1 MSASDYGL
9 NYGLKPG
16 DKLPSV
22 AALRRQQR
30 AQEQASA
37 IANKT
42 LNALLSHP
50 NQAAT
55 RSLLSVSSALHPDNP
70 GYANSLQQLSD
81 VAAATPGTMPD
92 AAAAMVYN
100 GIDPDTKLGAQL
112 STVQASADL
121 QAGAEKLKTEWIARQ
136 AAELQA
142 AADTAAENSGP
153 MGYVKSFAQ
162 VTMNAMSFA
171 QQVEMNVFRQT
182 VNTKDG
188 TADPI
193 LSYFTSG
200 LNSDT
205 YANTDL
211 GQNVAG
217 GLHYVDTG
225 KLNMDQLDMG
235 DGFLPEPESPVLKLK
250 KAWDQQMMGT
260 AGRNMRTID
269 MEQPDGTI
277 KKVTVDDSPASPG
290 QWVASDVFDLDAGTR
305 PYQMMSGLLDAG
317 SYLLDPTM
325 YLTAGGV
332 TKGFALAENKL
343 LRAAHPTMDSKLSAI
358 EQGAWKGGADEALGG
373 VATTEAQKA
382 TAAAKLAE
390 NEQLL
395 AFEREAHDAAQRAVD
410 EATSPQVRAEADA
423 AAKGGAVRT
432 LTPATREAAE
442 AGAQESFARQAHLI
456 LGEQEPKLSKAAAE
470 AEDAARLEQKRL
482 YTPVDDTPAT
492 PGHARPPEVAEGVP
506 YSSWTRNPAAPPEPP
521 GSVPNQFNSFG
532 AGVVQDG
539 DKWKAVSSLNSK
551 GHTFDTLEE
560 ANAEAARMARTL
572 YESEFMQSPAG
583 LKVNLD
589 EWNALDAAGRDAVI
603 EAQRAA
609 APRAERPL
617 VDTRGSGDQ
626 FHGSAKEFELGP
638 SLDDGG
644 TYYNNSNI
652 IGQGLYTTDG
662 LDVAAGYIKKNRR
675 TQGAAKGDG
684 VVYKIVEKEPVQFFD
699 LTKPLKDNP
708 EVKAWLDEWKAT
720 DQDGFISDSI
730 DEAVARHGDDVSLG
744 HIYEMFRENSASYGW
759 SRDSINELF
768 DSAQYTLQ
776 HMGFGGYID
785 EGGKYAGRGKV
796 QPHTVKVYWDPI
808 NQVTREVVDLS
819 TMRQAAAPG
828 SVTAVEAGGKYHLTH
843 SSGAVVAVVDDAAEA
858 ERLAG
863 ELSKMPGYA
872 KNRTL
877 EQVESWDYVKQR
889 GESLGPIADDV
900 AAEFKA
906 ANEAAD
912 AAKKEPDTVPGGSA
926 GDGHSVDDLLAK
938 RDGHRSTLE
947 QLQKIRQELET
958 EAANAEKNH
967 ARAEV
972 HAKAQAARIHEQMR
986 HSKFSGDPVDN
997 NDAMQFLREV
1007 SGLKAG
1013 SNALDVD
1020 KALGF
1025 ITNNY
1030 NGAWNKLMDS
1040 MVAIKDPA
1048 LLDEVTRGKL
1058 GAEAVADIAAAGS
1071 KDELRAVLAKHLA
1084 RPDALSANMGR
1095 LRGVKIAAQV
1105 RYGKDLDAVVS
1116 QYARFFGH
1124 PALGAVI
1131 YGKQL
1136 KRASVPWSHARHI
1149 EDHDGVVDTVYDQIT
1164 YALDMNRAVSH
1175 HGGQGIHGKGGVG
1188 KRATPGNE
1196 ALLDD
1201 AGQPVLDTAGAPKM
1215 KDIWEDVPYESA
1227 LDFRR
1232 KWMAKFIKAKPGQE
1246 LRGLWNQLHTE
1257 LVDRAADIHGLPSD
1271 LRAQFKEALRL
1282 SRMDVKNYTKYNTE
1296 TRATEQ
1302 RAQIL
1307 FDGEVIADDL
1317 VSKEAQMSD
1326 YLIAPDWQEM
1336 RRAMSSAKEVLD
1348 KGGLTGNSRKMLN
1361 EITGTVFE
1369 RYWRTSVIA
1378 FRGAYLIRNMAD
1390 IQFRMLLNGS
1400 PNMATNPQA
1409 ILGLAFSN
1417 LAKPEG
1423 RIGRVFDPLNKA
1435 IGKAFNKAKVGDSN
1449 LLGKDLYEQA
1459 EPELQ
1464 AYLRK
1469 YMGEEHV
1476 FGGTPF
1482 QDMASKGNRT
1492 RSHADPTQGAAP
1504 KYETIAYEEVQA
1516 PVAGTRAAA
1525 ADSFWEGWD
1534 FSLGLLR
1541 NSPMAAMA
1549 LDVTHGEVPAFL
1561 KSRAGEG
1568 LMHPKEALVDYLRTD
1583 PSGRK
1588 ILDRALDGSPG
1599 IRRLVGDP
1607 DVDNGRRLGLYLF
1620 GEDEMSLAS
1629 QWDRLTLNGD
1639 EVLVNAARAPRME
1652 DEAGRLQQR
1661 RDMQKLIKARAK
1673 EQGYIVDGVVTD
1685 KRLPVGAVPRDI
1697 TVENK
1702 QGFWA
1707 HYDKLV
1713 DFFFSSSGKFEHAA
1727 GYLPEFRFNK
1737 WSRAASMAAVLS
1749 PDDAAKLVANATKA
1763 LGGHHMPNS
1772 WAGKTLRELKRNA
1785 GKAKGSGAFSLDDL
1799 EHATDVMAAK
1809 HVKELFYDARNRNQF
1824 ANSLRL
1830 ISPFAQP
1837 WANTL
1842 MQWTKLGLAKPGKV
1856 YAAGVL
1862 FSAAEGRN
1870 SNWLQDDPMSPND
1883 AFFYRDPKSRQLTV
1897 GVPMLGPA
1905 MALIGNL
1912 NPVTKLHNLGSDA
1925 PISIDPSMVGG
1936 GIQLQS
1942 MNIALQ
1948 DGLLPGSG
1956 PLGTLAAGVLE
1967 QFGWYRSSMPDVFK
1981 DFLMPFVNADP
1992 DSDPTMASTLI
2003 PAWAQGILGSLGFRD
2018 WAPKIEKYMPGAMAA
2033 LAQQNPDNR
2042 YYSLNAQGD
2051 IQQSD
2056 AQRAAFITDAEHYAG
2071 SMLFGRAWVQNVAPG
2086 APQVQQLMVAD
2097 DGRIMAT
2104 AKLSQEYMSELR
2116 TTGDRPQALAKM
2128 LETYGAEAVFALLP
2142 TRGST
2147 VTPTNA
2153 AYTFLKEN
2161 PGMAEDY
2168 IGIVPIM
2175 APEGGYSARMDRYM
2189 RQRGGDPSLST
2200 DETAK
2205 YVNAFMKDAAQ
2216 GQIDR
2221 RYNAGEIT
2229 KEQYDAESQGLTDSY
2244 QEAGADMP
2252 DWNNFGEDAA
2262 SYRAAL
2268 VGSPDGTYKG
2278 ALADPAF
2285 VKAFPKVA
2293 PALIQ
2298 YEKYRTYAI
2307 QHSGKDTFGSNEMS
2321 EWNAWLW
2328 KKQGELI
2335 QQYPSSR
2342 VAFTKVYMPELEAK

>member
-42 LNALLSHP
+42 LNTLLSHP

-112 STVQASADL
+112 SSVQASADL

-136 AAELQA
+136 AAELQTQ
-142 AADTAAENSGP
+142 ADAAAENSGP

-171 QQVEMNVFRQT
+171 QQVEMNVLRE
-182 VNTKDG
+182 VINTKDG
-188 TADPI
+188 NPDPI
-193 LSYFTSG
+193 MSYFTAG
-200 LNSDT
+200 LNSDIYT
-205 YANTDL
+205 NTDL
-211 GQNVAG
+211 GQNIAG

-250 KAWDQQMMGT
+250 VARDQQMMGT
-260 AGRNMRTID
+260 AGRNTRVID
-269 MEQPDGTI
+269 IEQPDGTI
-277 KKVTVDDSPASPG
+277 KKQVVDDSPASPG
-290 QWVASDVFDLDAGTR
+290 QWVASDVFDLEVGTR

-325 YLTAGGV
+325 YLTGGGV

-343 LRAAHPTMDSKLSAI
+343 LRAAHPTMDSKLSAM
-358 EQGAWKGGADEALGG
+358 EQGAWKGAADEGLTG

-395 AFEREAHDAAQRAVD
+395 AFEREAHDAAQRAVG

-423 AAKGGAVRT
+423 AAKSGAVRT
-432 LTPATREAAE
+432 LTPATKEAAQ
-442 AGAQESFARQAHLI
+442 AGADESFARQAHLI
-456 LGEQEPKLSKAAAE
+456 LGEQEPKLTKAAAE

-482 YTPVDDTPAT
+482 YTPVEDAAPAVADD
-492 PGHARPPEVAEGVP
+492 VAEG
-506 YSSWTRNPAAPPEPP
+506 AAKAEPP
-521 GSVPNQFNSFG
+521 
-532 AGVVQDG
+532 
-539 DKWKAVSSLNSK
+539 
-551 GHTFDTLEE
+551 
-560 ANAEAARMARTL
+560 
-572 YESEFMQSPAG
+572 
-583 LKVNLD
+583 
-589 EWNALDAAGRDAVI
+589 
-603 EAQRAA
+603 
-609 APRAERPL
+609 AP
-617 VDTRGSGDQ
+617 T
-626 FHGSAKEFELGP
+626 
-638 SLDDGG
+638 
-644 TYYNNSNI
+644 
-652 IGQGLYTTDG
+652 
-662 LDVAAGYIKKNRR
+662 
-675 TQGAAKGDG
+675 
-684 VVYKIVEKEPVQFFD
+684 
-699 LTKPLKDNP
+699 
-708 EVKAWLDEWKAT
+708 
-720 DQDGFISDSI
+720 
-730 DEAVARHGDDVSLG
+730 
-744 HIYEMFRENSASYGW
+744 
-759 SRDSINELF
+759 
-768 DSAQYTLQ
+768 
-776 HMGFGGYID
+776 
-785 EGGKYAGRGKV
+785 
-796 QPHTVKVYWDPI
+796 
-808 NQVTREVVDLS
+808 
-819 TMRQAAAPG
+819 
-828 SVTAVEAGGKYHLTH
+828 VTAVEAGGKYHLTH
-843 SSGAVVAVVDDAAEA
+843 SSGAVIAVVDDAAEA

-872 KNRTL
+872 KGRTL

-889 GESLGPIADDV
+889 GETLGPVADDV

-912 AAKKEPDTVPGGSA
+912 AAKEPDTVPGGSA

-938 RDGHRSTLE
+938 RDGHKQMLE
-947 QLQKIRQELET
+947 QLQQIRQELET
-958 EAANAEKNH
+958 EAANAERNH

-986 HSKFSGDPVDN
+986 HSKFSGDPIDN

-1095 LRGVKIAAQV
+1095 LRGVKIAARV

-1116 QYARFFGH
+1116 EYARFFWH
-1124 PALGAVI
+1124 PALGAVL

-1136 KRASVPWSHARHI
+1136 KRAAVPWAHARHI
-1149 EDHDGVVDTVYDQIT
+1149 EDHDGVVDAAFDQIT
-1164 YALDMNRAVSH
+1164 YALNMNRAVSH

-1188 KRATPGNE
+1188 KRATPGDE

-1201 AGQPVLDTAGAPKM
+1201 AGQPVLDAAGAPKM

-1232 KWMAKFIKAKPGQE
+1232 KWMAEFIKAKPGQE
-1246 LRGLWNQLHTE
+1246 LRGLWNKLHTE
-1257 LVDRAADIHGLPSD
+1257 LVDRAADIHGLPSE
-1271 LRAQFKEALRL
+1271 LRTQFKEALRL
-1282 SRMDVKNYTKYNTE
+1282 SRMDVKHYTAYNTE
-1296 TRATEQ
+1296 TRAAEIHRQ
-1302 RAQIL
+1302 VL
-1307 FDGEVIADDL
+1307 FDGEVISDDL

-1348 KGGLTGNSRKMLN
+1348 KGGLYGNSRKMLN

-1409 ILGLAFSN
+1409 ILGLAFSH
-1417 LAKPEG
+1417 LAEPQG
-1423 RIGRVFDPLNKA
+1423 RIGQAFNPLNKA
-1435 IGKAFNKAKVGDSN
+1435 IGKVLDKAKVGDST
-1449 LLGKDLYEQA
+1449 LLGKDFYEQA

-1464 AYLRK
+1464 AYLQK
-1469 YMGEEHV
+1469 YLGEEHV

-1482 QDMASKGNRT
+1482 QDLASKGNR
-1492 RSHADPTQGAAP
+1492 SWADPTQGAAP
-1504 KYETIAYEEVQA
+1504 KYETIGYEDEIQA
-1516 PVAGTRAAA
+1516 PRPGTRAADA
-1525 ADSFWEGWD
+1525 EKFWEGWD
-1534 FSLGLLR
+1534 FNLGLLR
-1541 NSPMAAMA
+1541 NSPMAAMT
-1549 LDVTHGEVPAFL
+1549 LDVMHGEVPAFL
-1561 KSRAGEG
+1561 KSRAGQG
-1568 LMHPKEALVDYLRTD
+1568 LLSPKEALVDWLITD
-1583 PSGRK
+1583 KSGRK
-1588 ILDRALDGSPG
+1588 ILDRARDGSPG
-1599 IRRLVGDP
+1599 IRRMVGDP

-1620 GEDEMSLAS
+1620 GEDEGSLAS

-1639 EVLVNAARAPRME
+1639 EALVNAARAPRME

-1673 EQGYIVDGVVTD
+1673 EQKYIVDGVMSD
-1685 KRLPVGAVPRDI
+1685 KRLPVGAVQRDI

-1749 PDDAAKLVANATKA
+1749 PGDAAKLVANATKA

-1772 WAGKTLRELKRNA
+1772 WAGRTLRELKRNA

-1912 NPVTKLHNLGSDA
+1912 NPVTKMHNLGSDA

-1956 PLGTLAAGVLE
+1956 PLGTLTAGVLE

-1992 DSDPTMASTLI
+1992 DSDPTVASTLI

-2056 AQRAAFITDAEHYAG
+2056 AQRAAFITDSEHYAG

-2116 TTGDRPQALAKM
+2116 TTGDRTKALTTM
-2128 LETYGAEAVFALLP
+2128 VERYGAEALFAMLP

-2153 AYTFLKEN
+2153 AYQFLKEN

-2168 IGIVPIM
+2168 MPIIGIM

-2200 DETAK
+2200 DETSK
-2205 YVNAFMKDAAQ
+2205 YINAFAKDAAQ
-2216 GQIDR
+2216 GQIDK

-2252 DWNNFGEDAA
+2252 NWSNFGEDAA

-2268 VGSPDGTYKG
+2268 VGSPDGTFKG
-2278 ALADPAF
+2278 ALADPEF

-2298 YEKYRTYAI
+2298 YEKYRAYAI